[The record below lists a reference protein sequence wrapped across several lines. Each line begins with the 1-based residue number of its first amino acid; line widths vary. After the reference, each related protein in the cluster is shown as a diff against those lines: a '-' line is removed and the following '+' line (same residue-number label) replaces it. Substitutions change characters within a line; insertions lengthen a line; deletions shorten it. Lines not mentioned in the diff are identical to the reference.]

1 MDSSTSVDLHRI
13 DRVRVEHSIGRL
25 EGYERLADLYDR
37 TIGRFN
43 YKFNVITG
51 LVWQLLQAGQEALR
65 HERHRDAVEEDLRH
79 VPGARQ
85 RLRVEGVDKGG
96 DREDAQE
103 HARPNGA
110 GPGAGAGK
118 LGRAL
123 GRP

>member
-1 MDSSTSVDLHRI
+1 MDARP
-13 DRVRVEHSIGRL
+13 
-25 EGYERLADLYDR
+25 LAEPVGEAAEEDGAGQEPPGLPQPR
-37 TIGRFN
+37 
-43 YKFNVITG
+43 

-85 RLRVEGVDKGG
+85 RPRVEGVGKGG
-96 DREDAQE
+96 DGEDAQE